1 MVEKVRQTQEEEVIK
16 MLKREGFRELNET
29 EIKEEPYKSLF
40 SLPDCLKANNIEES
54 SKDP

>member
-16 MLKREGFRELNET
+16 MLKREGFRELTET

>member
-16 MLKREGFRELNET
+16 MLKREGFRELSET

-54 SKDP
+54 SKDT